1 MNVFYEEDGAFKVGA
16 VLADN
21 NTSLQVEAAHG
32 KRSKIKANAVVLRF
46 EQPGLT
52 PFLDGA
58 QKVADALDANFLWEV
73 APQDEF
79 DFSALAKEYF
89 GHDPSPPESAG
100 LLIRLHGSPMH
111 FYKKGKGRYRAAPAD
126 ALKAALASVER
137 KRLQAAAQAAYV
149 ESLTRFE
156 LPEALRPKLDELLY
170 EPDKGS
176 IEFKA
181 LEAASAATGL
191 SPLHLLE
198 KSGAI
203 PSTRDY
209 HLNRFLREH
218 FPGGTGFRG
227 AEPVVPVVDLP
238 LADVNAFSIDDVTTT
253 EIDDALS
260 VTPLPDGGWRF
271 GIHISAPALG
281 ILPDSDLDRVAAARL
296 STVYMPGGKITML
309 PEVIIDRFTLA
320 EGSERAV
327 LSLYANVDAELAPIG
342 FDTRI
347 ERVTIA
353 ANLRH
358 DTLEDRFNERTLAAG
373 EMDFPWGRE
382 LQLLWRFAARLEIAR
397 GKADNGPDRQDYNF
411 YVEDDRVRIVERR
424 RGSPVD
430 KLVAEMMILANS
442 EWGRQLAQA
451 EVPAIYRVQGG
462 GKVRMATVPAPHE
475 GLGVAQY
482 AWSSSP
488 LRRYVDLVNQWQ
500 LAAAVQGRK
509 PPYTRASEAL
519 LTAMRAFELTYAGYD
534 EHQRALEQYWC
545 LRWLQQEAVR
555 EAEATVLRENLVR
568 FDRLPLVTRVS
579 SLPGLEAGTRVR
591 LAVTGVDLLERTVSC
606 DWRETLAGPP
616 GAASGDG

>member
-52 PFLDGA
+52 PFLDSA
-58 QKVADALDANFLWEV
+58 QKVADELDANFLWEV

-79 DFSALAKEYF
+79 EFGALAKDYF
-89 GHDPSPPESAG
+89 GHEPSPPESAG

-137 KRLQAAAQAAYV
+137 KRQQAAAQAEYV
-149 ESLTRFE
+149 AQLTRFE
-156 LPEALRPKLDELLY
+156 LPEGIRAKLDELLY

-181 LEAASAATGL
+181 LEAARAATGL
-191 SPLHLLE
+191 GAPHLLE
-198 KSGAI
+198 RCGAI
-203 PSTRDY
+203 PSSHDY
-209 HLNRFLREH
+209 HLRRFLREH
-218 FPGGTGFRG
+218 FPQGTGFDAVELAADF
-227 AEPVVPVVDLP
+227 AELP
-238 LADVNAFSIDDVTTT
+238 LAEVQAFSIDDATTT

-260 VTPLPDGGWRF
+260 VTALAGGGWKI
-271 GIHISAPALG
+271 GIHIAAPALG
-281 ILPDSDLDRVAAARL
+281 IDVGGPLDQVAARRL
-296 STVYMPGGKITML
+296 STVYMPGRKITML
-309 PEVIIDRFTLA
+309 PDAVIDRFTLA
-320 EGSERAV
+320 QGSVRPV
-327 LSLYANVDAELAPIG
+327 LSLYALIDAALAPAG

-358 DTLEDRFNERTLAAG
+358 DTLEDRFNETTLAAG
-373 EMDFPWGRE
+373 TMDFPWGTE
-382 LQLLWRFAARLEIAR
+382 LELLWRYAGVLEAAR

-411 YVEDDRVRIVERR
+411 YVDDDRVRIVERK

-430 KLVAEMMILANS
+430 KLVAEMMILANA
-442 EWGRQLAQA
+442 EWGRQLSQA
-451 EVPAIYRVQGG
+451 DVPGIYRVQGG
-462 GKVRMATVPAPHE
+462 GKVRMSTVPAPHE

-488 LRRYVDLVNQWQ
+488 LRRFVDLVNQRQ
-500 LAAAVQGRK
+500 IIALTRGEA
-509 PPYTRASEAL
+509 PPYRKGGDEL
-519 LTAMRAFELTYAGYD
+519 VIAMRDFELAYDAYA
-534 EHQRALEQYWC
+534 EFQRGMERYWC
-545 LRWLQQEAVR
+545 LRWILQEAAQRTRASVVR
-555 EAEATVLRENLVR
+555 ESLVR
-568 FDRLPLVTRVS
+568 IDRIPLYLRTP
-579 SLPGLEAGTRVR
+579 SLPDLAAGTPVEVE
-591 LAVTGVDLLERTVSC
+591 LSAIDLLTLEC
-606 DWRETLAGPP
+606 DCRFVGKVAETP
-616 GAASGDG
+616 

>member
-21 NTSLQVEAAHG
+21 STSLQVEAAHG

-488 LRRYVDLVNQWQ
+488 LRRYVDLVNQRQ
-500 LAAAVQGRK
+500 IVALTLGET
-509 PPYTRASEAL
+509 PPYRKGSDEL
-519 LTAMRAFELTYAGYD
+519 MIAMRDFELAYDAYA
-534 EHQRALEQYWC
+534 EFQRGMERYWC
-545 LRWLQQEAVR
+545 LRWILQEQAQRTRAV
-555 EAEATVLRENLVR
+555 VLRESLVR
-568 FDRLPLVTRVS
+568 IDRLPLFVRMP
-579 SLPGLEAGTRVR
+579 SLPELPPGTPVEVEF
-591 LAVTGVDLLERTVSC
+591 AAIDLLTLEC
-606 DWRETLAGPP
+606 DCRFVGKVADPVVE
-616 GAASGDG
+616 AAPA

>member
-58 QKVADALDANFLWEV
+58 NKVADELDANFLWEV

-79 DFSALAKEYF
+79 EFSALAKDYF
-89 GHDPSPPESAG
+89 GHEPSPPESAG

-137 KRLQAAAQAAYV
+137 KRLQAAAQAAYM

-156 LPEALRPKLDELLY
+156 LPEAFRAKLDELLY

-181 LEAASAATGL
+181 LEAASGATGL
-191 SPLHLLE
+191 GPAHLLE
-198 KSGAI
+198 KCGAI

-218 FPGGTGFRG
+218 FPGGTGF
-227 AEPVVPVVDLP
+227 AALEPATVAMDLP
-238 LADVNAFSIDDVTTT
+238 LAEVRAFSIDDVTTT

-260 VTPLPDGGWRF
+260 VTPLPEGGWRI
-271 GIHISAPALG
+271 GIHIAAPALG
-281 ILPDSDLDRVAAARL
+281 IALGGDLDHIAAKRL

-309 PEVIIDRFTLA
+309 PEPIIDQFTLA
-320 EGSERAV
+320 EGETRPV
-327 LSLYANVDAELAPIG
+327 LSLYAHVAADLSTTG

-347 ERVTIA
+347 ERVAIA

-358 DTLEDRFNERTLAAG
+358 DTLEDRFNEATLAAG
-373 EMDFPWGRE
+373 AMDFPWGPE
-382 LQLLWRFAARLEIAR
+382 LHVLWRFATRLEAAR
-397 GKADNGPDRQDYNF
+397 GKADTGPDRQDYNF
-411 YVEDDRVRIVERR
+411 YVEDDRVRIAERK

-451 EVPAIYRVQGG
+451 DVPGIYRVQGG
-462 GKVRMATVPAPHE
+462 GKVRMSTVAAPHE

-488 LRRYVDLVNQWQ
+488 LRRYVDLANQRQ
-500 LAAAVQGRK
+500 IVALTLGEV
-509 PPYTRASEAL
+509 PPYRKGGDEL
-519 LTAMRAFELTYAGYD
+519 MIAMRDFELAYDAYA
-534 EHQRALEQYWC
+534 EFQRGMERYWC
-545 LRWLQQEAVR
+545 LRWILQEQAQRTRAVVIR
-555 EAEATVLRENLVR
+555 ESLVR
-568 FDRLPLVTRVS
+568 IERIPLFVRTP
-579 SLPGLEAGTRVR
+579 SLPELPAGT
-591 LAVTGVDLLERTVSC
+591 AVEVEFVAIDLLTLEC
-606 DWRETLAGPP
+606 DCRFVGKVGEV
-616 GAASGDG
+616 AAVPQSA

>member
-52 PFLDGA
+52 PFLDSA
-58 QKVADALDANFLWEV
+58 QKVADELDANFLWEV

-79 DFSALAKEYF
+79 EFAVLAKDYF
-89 GHDPSPPESAG
+89 GHEPSPPESAG

-137 KRLQAAAQAAYV
+137 KRQQAAAQAEYV
-149 ESLTRFE
+149 AQLTHFE
-156 LPEALRPKLDELLY
+156 LPEGFRAKLDELLY

-181 LEAASAATGL
+181 LEAACAATGL
-191 SPLHLLE
+191 AAPHLLE
-198 KSGAI
+198 RCGAI
-203 PSTRDY
+203 PSTHDY
-209 HLNRFLREH
+209 HLRRFLREH
-218 FPGGTGFRG
+218 FPHGTGFD
-227 AEPVVPVVDLP
+227 AVDLADDFAGLP
-238 LADVNAFSIDDVTTT
+238 LAEVQAFSIDDATTT

-260 VTPLPDGGWRF
+260 VTPLAGGAWKI
-271 GIHISAPALG
+271 GIHIAAPALG
-281 ILPDSDLDRVAAARL
+281 IDVGGALDQVAARRL
-296 STVYMPGGKITML
+296 STVYMPGRKITML
-309 PEVIIDRFTLA
+309 PDAVIDRFTLA
-320 EGSERAV
+320 QGRVCPV
-327 LSLYANVDAELAPIG
+327 LSLYALIDADLKPAG

-358 DTLEDRFNERTLAAG
+358 DSLEDRFNETTLAAG
-373 EMDFPWGRE
+373 TMDFPWGTE
-382 LQLLWRFAARLEIAR
+382 LELLWRYAGVLEAAR

-411 YVEDDRVRIVERR
+411 YVDDDRVRIVERK

-430 KLVAEMMILANS
+430 KLVAEMMILANA
-442 EWGRQLAQA
+442 EWGRQLSQA
-451 EVPAIYRVQGG
+451 DVPGIYRVQGG
-462 GKVRMATVPAPHE
+462 GKVRMSTVPAPHE

-488 LRRYVDLVNQWQ
+488 LRRYVDLVNQRQ
-500 LAAAVQGRK
+500 VIALTRGEA
-509 PPYTRASEAL
+509 PPYRKGGDEL
-519 LTAMRAFELTYAGYD
+519 VIAMRDFELAYDAYA
-534 EHQRALEQYWC
+534 EFQRGMERYWC
-545 LRWLQQEAVR
+545 LRWILQEAAQRTRASVVR
-555 EAEATVLRENLVR
+555 DSLVR
-568 FDRLPLVTRVS
+568 IDRIPLYLRTP
-579 SLPGLEAGTRVR
+579 SLPDLTAGTPVEVE
-591 LAVTGVDLLERTVSC
+591 LSAIDLLTLEC
-606 DWRETLAGPP
+606 DCRFVGKVAESP
-616 GAASGDG
+616 

>member
-52 PFLDGA
+52 PFLDSA
-58 QKVADALDANFLWEV
+58 QKVADELDANFLWEV

-79 DFSALAKEYF
+79 EFGVLAKDYF
-89 GHDPSPPESAG
+89 GHEPSPPESAG

-137 KRLQAAAQAAYV
+137 KRQQAAAQAEYV
-149 ESLTRFE
+149 AQLTRFE
-156 LPEALRPKLDELLY
+156 LPEGIRTKLDELLY

-181 LEAASAATGL
+181 LEAACAATGL
-191 SPLHLLE
+191 GAPHLLE
-198 KSGAI
+198 RCGAI
-203 PSTRDY
+203 PSSHDY
-209 HLNRFLREH
+209 HLRRFLREH
-218 FPGGTGFRG
+218 FPQGTGFD
-227 AEPVVPVVDLP
+227 AVEPADDFAGLP
-238 LADVNAFSIDDVTTT
+238 LAEVQAFSIDDATTT

-260 VTPLPDGGWRF
+260 VTALAGGGWKI
-271 GIHISAPALG
+271 GIHIAAPALG
-281 ILPDSDLDRVAAARL
+281 IGVGGPLDQVAARRL
-296 STVYMPGGKITML
+296 STVYMPGRKITML
-309 PEVIIDRFTLA
+309 PDAVIDRFTLA
-320 EGSERAV
+320 QGSVRPV
-327 LSLYANVDAELAPIG
+327 LSLYALIDADLAPAG

-358 DTLEDRFNERTLAAG
+358 DTLEDRFNETTLAAG
-373 EMDFPWGRE
+373 TMDFPWGTE
-382 LQLLWRFAARLEIAR
+382 LELLWRYAGVLEAAR

-411 YVEDDRVRIVERR
+411 YVDDDRVRIVERK

-430 KLVAEMMILANS
+430 KLVAEMMILANA
-442 EWGRQLAQA
+442 EWGRQLSQA
-451 EVPAIYRVQGG
+451 DVPGIYRVQGG
-462 GKVRMATVPAPHE
+462 GKVRMSTVPAPHE

-488 LRRYVDLVNQWQ
+488 LRRFVDLVNQRQ
-500 LAAAVQGRK
+500 IIALTRGEA
-509 PPYTRASEAL
+509 PPYRKGGDEL
-519 LTAMRAFELTYAGYD
+519 VIAMRDFELAYDAYA
-534 EHQRALEQYWC
+534 EFQRGMERYWC
-545 LRWLQQEAVR
+545 LRWILQEAAQRTRASVVR
-555 EAEATVLRENLVR
+555 ESLVR
-568 FDRLPLVTRVS
+568 IDRIPLYLRTP
-579 SLPGLEAGTRVR
+579 SLPDLAAGTPVEVE
-591 LAVTGVDLLERTVSC
+591 LSAIDLLTLEC
-606 DWRETLAGPP
+606 DCRFVGKVAETP
-616 GAASGDG
+616 

>member
-1 MNVFYEEDGAFKVGA
+1 VNVFYEEDGAFKVGA

-21 NTSLQVEAAHG
+21 NTSLQVEATHG

-46 EQPGLT
+46 EHPGLA

-58 QKVADALDANFLWEV
+58 QKVAEELDANFLWEV

-79 DFSALAKEYF
+79 EYSALAKDYF
-89 GHDPSPPESAG
+89 GREPSPPESAG

-111 FYKKGKGRYRAAPAD
+111 FYKKGKGRYRAAPED

-149 ESLTRFE
+149 ESLKRFE
-156 LPEALRPKLDELLY
+156 LPEAFRAKLDELLY

-176 IEFKA
+176 VEFKA

-191 SPLHLLE
+191 GSAHLLD
-198 KSGAI
+198 KCGAI
-203 PSTRDY
+203 PSTHDY

-218 FPGGTGFRG
+218 FPGGTGF
-227 AEPVVPVVDLP
+227 AADAPPDEPDDLP
-238 LADVNAFSIDDVTTT
+238 LAEVRAFSIDDVTTT

-260 VTPLPDGGWRF
+260 VTPEPDGGWRI
-271 GIHISAPALG
+271 GIHISVPVLG
-281 ILPDSDLDRVAAARL
+281 IAVDSALDRAAAKRL
-296 STVYMPGGKITML
+296 STVYMPGRKITML
-309 PEVIIDRFTLA
+309 PEAVIERFTLA
-320 EGSERAV
+320 EGGIRPV
-327 LSLYANVDAELAPIG
+327 LSLYAHVAADLSTLG
-342 FDTRI
+342 FDSRI
-347 ERVTIA
+347 ERIAIA

-358 DTLEDRFNERTLAAG
+358 DTLEDRFNEAALAAG
-373 EMDFPWGRE
+373 AMDFPWGAE
-382 LQLLWRFAARLEIAR
+382 LHVLWRFANRLEAGR
-397 GKADNGPDRQDYNF
+397 GKADGGPDRQDYNF

-451 EVPAIYRVQGG
+451 DVPGIYRVQGG

-488 LRRYVDLVNQWQ
+488 LRRYVDLVNQRQ
-500 LAAAVQGRK
+500 IVALTRGAT
-509 PPYTRASEAL
+509 PPYRKGGEEL
-519 LTAMRAFELTYAGYD
+519 LIAMRDFELAYDAYA
-534 EHQRALEQYWC
+534 EFQRGMERYWC
-545 LRWLQQEAVR
+545 LRWILQEQAQRTRAVVVR
-555 EAEATVLRENLVR
+555 ESLVR
-568 FDRLPLVTRVS
+568 IGRIPLYVRVP
-579 SLPGLEAGTRVR
+579 SLPDLPPGTAVEVEFAGI
-591 LAVTGVDLLERTVSC
+591 DLLTLEC
-606 DWRETLAGPP
+606 DCRFAGKVAET
-616 GAASGDG
+616 